1 MARKD
6 EEFYRAGDGP
16 ARGPRS
22 IAVSREL
29 LAEAG
34 DEELDPRLLDPD
46 EDEESRFLRAPTRV
60 PVRRSAVTRRT
71 RHRLRIALIA
81 LGAAAVVGGAAGALY
96 AYGTGS
102 WRFRL
107 DSSDNLEIAGA
118 HNVTRAQVMD
128 VFGSDIGRNIFFV
141 PLSERQKQL
150 EQISWVQSA
159 AVMRLLPN
167 RLSVQIT
174 ERTPVAFL
182 RIGSRAS
189 LIDANGVV
197 MEMPARSSQHYSFPI
212 IVGTQRD
219 EPLSTR
225 AARMKTFMRLVQELD
240 SSGAHYSQALSEVD
254 LTDPEDVR
262 ATFADPNGAVLVHMG
277 EGQFLER
284 YKIYLA
290 HVNEWRQQFPHMDS
304 VDLRY
309 DREVIVSSGSQTTN
323 GGAASKP
330 KKVVIR
336 AAPKR
341 H

>member
-6 EEFYRAGDGP
+6 EEFYRGGGGSAS
-16 ARGPRS
+16 GPRS
-22 IAVSREL
+22 IAVSRET
-29 LAEAG
+29 G
-34 DEELDPRLLDPD
+34 DDASEEELDQRLLDPD
-46 EDEESRFLRAPTRV
+46 EEEESRFLRAPTRV
-60 PVRRSAVTRRT
+60 PVRRGAVTRRT

-81 LGAAAVVGGAAGALY
+81 LGAAAVFGGAAGALY

-107 DSSDNLEIAGA
+107 DSSDNLEIAGT
-118 HNVTRAQVMD
+118 HNISRAQVLD
-128 VFGSDIGRNIFFV
+128 VFGSDIGRNVFFI
-141 PLSERQKQL
+141 PLADRKKQL
-150 EQISWVQSA
+150 EQLPWVQSA

-167 RLSVQIT
+167 RLSVQIN

-182 RIGSRAS
+182 RMGSRAS

-197 MEMPARSSQHYSFPI
+197 MEMPARNSQHYSFPI

-240 SSGAHYSQALSEVD
+240 STGAHYSQALSEVD
-254 LTDPEDVR
+254 LTDPEDVK
-262 ATFADPNGAVLVHMG
+262 ATFGDSNGAVLVHLG
-277 EGQFLER
+277 DKLFLER

-309 DREVIVSSGSQTTN
+309 DREVIVTSSSQTAN
-323 GGAASKP
+323 GSAAPKP
-330 KKVVIR
+330 KRVVIR
-336 AAPKR
+336 GASKR

>member
-6 EEFYRAGDGP
+6 EEFYRAGDAA

-22 IAVSREL
+22 IAISREPQD
-29 LAEAG
+29 EAA
-34 DEELDPRLLDPD
+34 DEELDQRLLDPD
-46 EDEESRFLRAPTRV
+46 DDEESRFLRAPTRV
-60 PVRRSAVTRRT
+60 PVRRGGVTRRT
-71 RHRLRIALIA
+71 RHRLRVALIA
-81 LGAAAVVGGAAGALY
+81 LGAAAIVGGAAGALY

-118 HNVTRAQVMD
+118 HNVSRAQVMD

-141 PLSERQKQL
+141 PLAERQKQL
-150 EQISWVQSA
+150 EQIPWVQSA

-167 RLSVQIT
+167 RLNVQVT

-182 RIGSRAS
+182 RIGSRIS
-189 LIDANGVV
+189 LIDASGVV
-197 MEMPARSSQHYSFPI
+197 MEMPSHGSQHYSFPV

-225 AARMKTFMRLVQELD
+225 AARMKTFMRLVQDLD

-254 LTDPEDVR
+254 LTDPEDVK
-262 ATFADPNGAVLVHMG
+262 ATFADPNGAVLVHLG
-277 EGQFLER
+277 DGQFLDR

-309 DREVIVSSGSQTTN
+309 DREVVVSSGSQTTN
-323 GGAASKP
+323 GNAATKPKRNVVRAASK
-330 KKVVIR
+330 
-336 AAPKR
+336 KR
-341 H
+341 

>member
-6 EEFYRAGDGP
+6 EEFYRGGGRSAS
-16 ARGPRS
+16 GPRS
-22 IAVSREL
+22 IAVSRET
-29 LAEAG
+29 G
-34 DEELDPRLLDPD
+34 DDASEEELDQRLLDPD
-46 EDEESRFLRAPTRV
+46 EEEESRFLRAPTRV
-60 PVRRSAVTRRT
+60 PVRRGAVTRRT

-81 LGAAAVVGGAAGALY
+81 LGAAAVFGGAAGALY

-107 DSSDNLEIAGA
+107 DSSDNLEIAGT
-118 HNVTRAQVMD
+118 HNISRAQVLD
-128 VFGSDIGRNIFFV
+128 VFGSDIGRNVFFI
-141 PLSERQKQL
+141 PLADRKKQL
-150 EQISWVQSA
+150 EQLPWVQSA

-167 RLSVQIT
+167 RLSVQIN

-182 RIGSRAS
+182 RMGSRAS

-197 MEMPARSSQHYSFPI
+197 MEMPGRNSQHYSFPI

-225 AARMKTFMRLVQELD
+225 AARMKTFMQLVQELD
-240 SSGAHYSQALSEVD
+240 STGAHYSQALSEVD
-254 LTDPEDVR
+254 LTDPEDVK
-262 ATFADPNGAVLVHMG
+262 ATFGDSNGAVLVHLG
-277 EGQFLER
+277 DKLFLER

-309 DREVIVSSGSQTTN
+309 DREVIVTSSSQTAN
-323 GGAASKP
+323 GSAVPKP
-330 KKVVIR
+330 KRVVIR
-336 AAPKR
+336 AASKR